1 MFESKLFH
9 PSSKPAGHGIT
20 IGTPLIY
27 DLSTPLF
34 FFGTRR
40 RSYRS
45 LMAAAGVKAGDRVL
59 DVGCGP
65 GYFVRMLAEA
75 VGPTGS
81 AAGIDAA
88 PEMIDYARRKARRL
102 PNCRFESGSAEAL
115 PFPDAS
121 FDVVASSLMLHHLPD
136 ELRLQ
141 AATEMRRVL
150 RPGGTVLL
158 ADFTI
163 PERGAWHL
171 LAAITGHAG
180 GQMIRRVSPLEPLVA
195 EAGFTGPVSGEAP
208 PWLHY
213 VRATKP

>member
-9 PSSKPAGHGIT
+9 PSSKPTGHGIT
-20 IGTPLIY
+20 IGTPRLY
-27 DLSTPLF
+27 DLSAPLF

-65 GYFVRMLAEA
+65 GYFVRMLAAA
-75 VGPTGS
+75 VGRTGS
-81 AAGIDAA
+81 AVGLDAA

-102 PNCRFESGSAEAL
+102 TNCRFESGSAEAL

-121 FDVVASSLMLHHLPD
+121 FDVVVSSLMLHHLPD
-136 ELRLQ
+136 ELRPH
-141 AATEMRRVL
+141 AAAEMKRVL
-150 RPGGTVLL
+150 RPGGTMLL

-171 LAAITGHAG
+171 LGAITGHAG

-195 EAGFTGPVSGEAP
+195 EAGFTGSLSGEAP

-213 VRATKP
+213 VRAFKP